1 MDGSFREGVESK
13 IKYRNLM
20 YSIDIQ
26 SPEFMKYLERGERE
40 AFQQLF
46 ETYHKALCFFAA
58 RIVRD
63 HSEAE
68 DIVQDVFL
76 SFWKMDRG
84 GFPNVKTI
92 KTFLYNSVQH
102 RCLNYLRD
110 LEIRDR
116 NYKNLN
122 KEELDEDYFLC
133 QQIRADVVAELFDA
147 IDELP
152 DRCKE
157 IFKRSYVDGQE
168 ERKIAEELNISLNTI
183 KTQKQRA
190 KSYLWGRL
198 GDLFVY
204 AGMFFPGL

>member
-1 MDGSFREGVESK
+1 MNKE
-13 IKYRNLM
+13 I
-20 YSIDIQ
+20 
-26 SPEFMKYLERGERE
+26 
-40 AFQQLF
+40 LF
-46 ETYHKALCFFAA
+46 EDIKCGNLSAFEALFRQYYPSMCVIAGKLVA
-58 RIVRD
+58 NREV
-63 HSEAE
+63 AE

-133 QQIRADVVAELFDA
+133 QQIRADVVAELLMRLMSYRIDA
-147 IDELP
+147 RKSLSVHTWMA
-152 DRCKE
+152 
-157 IFKRSYVDGQE
+157 KR
-168 ERKIAEELNISLNTI
+168 N
-183 KTQKQRA
+183 
-190 KSYLWGRL
+190 GRL
-198 GDLFVY
+198 
-204 AGMFFPGL
+204 PKS